1 MEDSSMSAQLRLA
14 TPSNENR
21 SVPVRPSNADRRTRE
36 YLTPQ
41 EIERLSKEARR
52 GRYGHRDATLILIAF
67 RHGLRASEICDLE
80 WSQVE
85 FGRSASLHVRR
96 AKNGKPSVHPLRGD
110 EVRAMREL
118 RRQFPDSSFVF
129 ATERGG
135 PFTPDAIN
143 RHIKRLGERAGF
155 DFPVHC
161 HMLRH
166 GCGYALANAGHD
178 TRAIQDWLGHKSIQ
192 HTVRYTELAPTR
204 FKNFW
209 R

>member
-1 MEDSSMSAQLRLA
+1 MNAQLRLVA
-14 TPSNENR
+14 PSNVNR
-21 SVPVRPSNADRRTRE
+21 SVPIRPANSELRNRE
-36 YLTPQ
+36 YLTPA
-41 EIERLSKEARR
+41 EVGKLMKEARQ
-52 GRYGHRDATLILIAF
+52 GRYGHRDATLILVAF

-96 AKNGKPSVHPLRGD
+96 VKNGKPSVHPLRGD
-110 EVRAMREL
+110 EVRALREL
-118 RRQFPDSSFVF
+118 RRQFPDSAFVF
-129 ATERGG
+129 ATERSG
-135 PFTPDAIN
+135 PFTPDAVN
-143 RHIKRLGERAGF
+143 RLIKRIGERAGF
-155 DFPVHC
+155 DYMVHA

-166 GCGYALANAGHD
+166 ACGFALANAGHD

-209 R
+209 RD